1 MSVPSPSSRRDFL
14 RQTQNADGGWAYFPG
29 KRSWLEPTLYATLA
43 LHGEPAADR
52 SFSLIR
58 SWALPRGGWRMSAD
72 LADSNWTS
80 ALCLTVYGV
89 RGVSDAAFE
98 LGLNQ
103 VLGTVGAEGSFF
115 SQLSHRLNPSLVDVD
130 GEVQGWPWR
139 NRNSSWVEPTVH
151 SVVALQRVA
160 ARTEYKRQ
168 HLAIRARLDS
178 AEKMLLNRR
187 CLDGGWNYGNR
198 RVLDTALPSYPETTG
213 LALLGLQRRPPDELK
228 ASISLAMRYWRDTQ
242 SPLAKAWLTICL
254 RNFGLAEPEPSKP
267 IAPRPSQDILLAA
280 LQCLGEPGGG
290 HQFLKTG
297 GAA

>member
-1 MSVPSPSSRRDFL
+1 MSVSSPSSRREFL

-43 LHGEPAADR
+43 LHGDPAADR

-72 LADSNWTS
+72 LADANWTS
-80 ALCLTVYGV
+80 ALCLTVYSV

-98 LGLNQ
+98 SGLNR
-103 VLGTVGAEGSFF
+103 VLGTVGAEGSFL
-115 SQLSHRLNPSLVDVD
+115 SQLSQRLNPSLVDVD
-130 GEVQGWPWR
+130 EDVQGWPWR
-139 NRNSSWVEPTVH
+139 ARNSSWVEPTVH
-151 SVVALQRVA
+151 SVVALQRVEA
-160 ARTEYKRQ
+160 KSEHKRQ

-187 CLDGGWNYGNR
+187 CVDGGWNYGNR
-198 RVLDTALPSYPETTG
+198 RVLDTALPSYPETTAI
-213 LALLGLQRRPPDELK
+213 ALLGLQRCPADELK
-228 ASISLAMRYWRDTQ
+228 TSMGLAMRYWRETQ
-242 SPLAKAWLTICL
+242 SPLARAWLTICL
-254 RNFGLAEPEPSKP
+254 RNFGLSEPEQSKP

-297 GAA
+297 VAA